1 MADKQEK
8 KEKFDEAEL
17 EELALWLYG
26 IYEETQLR

>member
-1 MADKQEK
+1 MATKQGYDEK
-8 KEKFDEAEL
+8 DL

>member
-1 MADKQEK
+1 MASTRNNVFESD
-8 KEKFDEAEL
+8 L

>member
-1 MADKQEK
+1 MVNVSSEESDG
-8 KEKFDEAEL
+8 EL

>member
-1 MADKQEK
+1 MAAKQEY
-8 KEKFDEAEL
+8 DEQDL

>member
-1 MADKQEK
+1 MASTRNDILES
-8 KEKFDEAEL
+8 DL

>member
-1 MADKQEK
+1 VADVIEND
-8 KEKFDEAEL
+8 EGFDQKEL

>member
-1 MADKQEK
+1 MASIR
-8 KEKFDEAEL
+8 DEILDNDL